1 MPDDYL
7 HRFPASVTR
16 LRARACMT
24 KRQGVVLAVVLGAIA
39 ASGAQAGTTTAAACK
54 PKTTTIGGQSA
65 VVFCGPAVA
74 TIKAVGQTFRIKT
87 GSCVIQ
93 GGSLFAQVGTI
104 GGPRRGSLQTR
115 PLFYL
120 LFDPAN
126 ASKGSILYWIVD
138 GKRYRA
144 AKGARIK
151 LVGNRVTFSGTLDR
165 GVGATGSGPFS
176 GTLAC
181 GVIVR

>member
-1 MPDDYL
+1 
-7 HRFPASVTR
+7 
-16 LRARACMT
+16 
-24 KRQGVVLAVVLGAIA
+24 VLTALLVSMAV
-39 ASGAQAGTTTAAACK
+39 SGAQAGTTTAAACK
-54 PKTTTIGGQSA
+54 PKTTTIGGQPA
-65 VVFCGPAVA
+65 IVFCGPAVA
-74 TIKAVGQTFRIKT
+74 TVKAVGRTFRIKG

-93 GGSLFAQVGTI
+93 GRSLFAQVGMI
-104 GGPRRGSLQTR
+104 GGPRRAGLQTR

-120 LFDPAN
+120 LFDPVN

-151 LVGNRVTFSGTLDR
+151 LVGKRVTFSGKLDR

-181 GVIVR
+181 GTIIR